1 MAIYNYPEKENSIQN
16 SKYPINNHLIF
27 EVSSSLIYFVDASN
41 AKVLLKTTDE
51 GETVSTV
58 TTRTNKNIA
67 RAWHDRDNILI
78 YFVDCDFDDTT
89 SYIWTLN
96 TNTEAI
102 NEITSVP
109 ADIFDIW
116 VYDSDLWYYYFGS
129 GGYGLDTTIIDPDG
143 DGATLEWT
151 PTGGGDHYTQIQI
164 GEGDISNTAEYITS
178 IVEAQTDIFSFPNI
192 DLSTY
197 DSGEIYEI
205 IVKLYGRGNT
215 VTVDGNLTGMT
226 EQTVTFDSA
235 DYGWQSAVFSGLSLE
250 DSDVD
255 SLEITVNSSFSF
267 TNTTYVGITAPAQTP
282 GICWDGTYFY
292 LTSLG
297 DEKVFKY
304 NTSFVEQA
312 NYSISDTTIPT
323 GIEWDG
329 TYFYVVSRTD
339 EKIYKYN
346 TSFVL

>member
-51 GETVSTV
+51 GATVSTV
-58 TTRTNKNIA
+58 TTRSNKDIA
-67 RAWHDRDNILI
+67 RAWHDRDNNLI

-151 PTGGGDHYTQIQI
+151 STGANHYTEID
-164 GEGDISNTAEYITS
+164 EGATPNTAEYITS

-205 IVKLYGRGNT
+205 IVKLYGKGGRIK
-215 VTVDGNLTGMT
+215 VDGNLTGMT

-235 DYGWQSAVFSGLSLE
+235 DYGWQSAVFSGLSLQ

-255 SLEITVNSSFSF
+255 NLQITV
-267 TNTTYVGITAPAQTP
+267 TNVMYNGSYIT
-282 GICWDGTYFY
+282 
-292 LTSLG
+292 
-297 DEKVFKY
+297 FKY
-304 NTSFVEQA
+304 HH
-312 NYSISDTTIPT
+312 
-323 GIEWDG
+323 
-329 TYFYVVSRTD
+329 
-339 EKIYKYN
+339 
-346 TSFVL
+346 VLFL